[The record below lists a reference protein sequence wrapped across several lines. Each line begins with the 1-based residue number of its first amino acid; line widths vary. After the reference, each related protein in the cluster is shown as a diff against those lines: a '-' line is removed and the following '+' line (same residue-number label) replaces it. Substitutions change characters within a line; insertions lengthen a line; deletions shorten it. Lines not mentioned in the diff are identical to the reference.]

1 MNCSDTSGG
10 GNLEQTFSSAYCL
23 QKVAFPQANSSISD
37 LPVASDSVETGSL
50 FRSFI
55 LRSLLLTLG
64 SFLSESRDI
73 QLLGIYIKQ
82 SKVLSG

>member
-1 MNCSDTSGG
+1 MGRNV
-10 GNLEQTFSSAYCL
+10 SSAYCS
-23 QKVAFPQANSSISD
+23 QKVVFPQANSSISD
-37 LPVASDSVETGSL
+37 LPVASGSVETASL

-73 QLLGIYIKQ
+73 QLLGVYIKQ